1 VPLLFNQGFGG
12 TGALEIGLKYLQAA

>member
-12 TGALEIGLKYLQAA
+12 TGALEMGLKHLQAA